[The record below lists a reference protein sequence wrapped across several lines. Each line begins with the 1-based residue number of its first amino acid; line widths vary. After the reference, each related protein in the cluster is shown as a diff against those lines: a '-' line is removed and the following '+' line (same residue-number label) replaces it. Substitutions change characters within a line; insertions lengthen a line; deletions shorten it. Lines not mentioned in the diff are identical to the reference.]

1 MQADNKEIVMT
12 TITLSNDAY
21 NDAKLYAEKQNLS
34 VDEFIV
40 SLINKF
46 ARSKGNKKKFKM
58 LDLEELEPEIKD
70 ILNRERTG
78 SLDANDINGEEARLE
93 YYKEKYML

>member
-1 MQADNKEIVMT
+1 MT

-70 ILNRERTG
+70 ILNMERTG
-78 SLDANDINGEEARLE
+78 SLDANDINGEETRIE

>member
-1 MQADNKEIVMT
+1 MVMT
-12 TITLSNDAY
+12 TITLSNAAY

-58 LDLEELEPEIKD
+58 LSMEELEPEIKN
-70 ILNRERTG
+70 ILNMERTG
-78 SLDANDINGEEARLE
+78 SLDANDINGEEARID

>member
-1 MQADNKEIVMT
+1 MT

-70 ILNRERTG
+70 ILNMERTG
-78 SLDANDINGEEARLE
+78 SLDANDINGEEVRIE

>member
-1 MQADNKEIVMT
+1 MT
-12 TITLSNDAY
+12 TITLSNAAY

-58 LDLEELEPEIKD
+58 LSMEELEPEIKN
-70 ILNRERTG
+70 ILNMERTG
-78 SLDANDINGEEARLE
+78 SLDANDINGEEARID

>member
-1 MQADNKEIVMT
+1 MT
-12 TITLSNDAY
+12 TITLSNAAY

-46 ARSKGNKKKFKM
+46 ARSKGNKKQFKM
-58 LDLEELEPEIKD
+58 LSMEELEPEIKN
-70 ILNRERTG
+70 ILNMERTS
-78 SLDANDINGEEARLE
+78 SLDANDINGEEARID

>member
-1 MQADNKEIVMT
+1 MT

-70 ILNRERTG
+70 ILNMERTG
-78 SLDANDINGEEARLE
+78 SLDANDINGEEARIE